1 MPLCGGNI
9 DTTILGRILERGLAR
24 DGRLCQFTAI
34 ISDRPGGLAAFAA
47 LIADEGA
54 SIKHIEHERTFME
67 GDLSTV
73 TVRCV
78 VETRDAGH
86 IRELRERLARDG
98 YSALF
103 TESGPATGHA
113 N

>member
-1 MPLCGGNI
+1 MFQRWRLGPAFARRNSDLGVQS
-9 DTTILGRILERGLAR
+9 DTVLT
-24 DGRLCQFTAI
+24 
-34 ISDRPGGLAAFAA
+34 AAFAA